1 MTTPPQEV
9 HLAFLSVSLFHD
21 FAKDL
26 DKIFFSDRPTSRGR
40 GLRCSGRC
48 CALQRQLPNPQLWL
62 PGLGWNSN
70 VLPLGKSSC
79 WGFKG
84 LDATSEN
91 SSLSKLDQTARSRKE
106 SLRTTQ
112 QVDLFESCMMVADNS
127 AFQSFHPDINYW
139 KTFLSAYRVGC
150 YNNSDGSL
158 LESMVCIKDFGQD
171 LNPMKNM
178 TDPFQMVGE
187 LGWKQ

>member
-1 MTTPPQEV
+1 MTSPPQEV

-26 DKIFFSDRPTSRGR
+26 DLIFFSDRPTSRGR
-40 GLRCSGRC
+40 GLCCSGRC
-48 CALQRQLPNPQLWL
+48 SALQRQLPNPQLWI

-91 SSLSKLDQTARSRKE
+91 YSLSKLDQTARSRKE

-112 QVDLFESCMMVADNS
+112 QVGLFESCMMVADNS
-127 AFQSFHPDINYW
+127 AFKSFHHNINY
-139 KTFLSAYRVGC
+139 
-150 YNNSDGSL
+150 
-158 LESMVCIKDFGQD
+158 
-171 LNPMKNM
+171 
-178 TDPFQMVGE
+178 
-187 LGWKQ
+187 